1 MKKRRWSIAVLL
13 AVGIIINYFDRT
25 NMSVATKPLM
35 SEFHLTD
42 GQMGILLSAFGW
54 SYALLQIPIGALLDK
69 VGIKWLMRVGTILW
83 TVATLMTA
91 IVSGMGLIIVS
102 RILLGVAE
110 APAFPGAAKATGY
123 WFPRR
128 ERGLATSSFDAA
140 AKLSNV
146 LGVPLIAWAVME
158 WSWRGGFVLTTILS
172 LLYAIAY
179 WIWYRDPK
187 EDKQLSK
194 EEYTYIIDGGAQET
208 GEAPGGIAKNLGYLL
223 SSRKVW
229 GLTIGFS
236 AYGYSFYLLL
246 TWLPGYLENQ
256 MHMSVLKSGWYTII
270 PWIVA
275 TIADIVIGGWL
286 VDYLINKGFNATK
299 VRKSLLVI
307 GMIMGLA
314 VAGAAFTN
322 NPNVAIAFISVAL
335 GGLAFSAPIGWSIP
349 ALIAP
354 KGTVGTVGSIMNF
367 FNNIMGILAPIV
379 TGFIAGSTG
388 TFGLGFLVAAVV
400 LVIGILSYLFLLKD
414 LEQIKSPVPTSLP
427 SSTKVI

>member
-35 SEFHLTD
+35 SEYHLTD

-69 VGIKWLMRVGTILW
+69 IGVKWLMRVGTVLW

-102 RILLGVAE
+102 RILLGAAE
-110 APAFPGAAKATGY
+110 APAFPGASKATGY

-128 ERGLATSSFDAA
+128 ERGLATSAFDAA
-140 AKLSNV
+140 AKVSNV
-146 LGVPLIAWAVME
+146 LGVPLIAWAVMQ
-158 WSWRGGFVLTTILS
+158 WSWRGGFILTTVLS

-187 EDKQLSK
+187 EDKKLSK
-194 EEYTYIIDGGAQET
+194 EEYTYIVDGGAQET

-256 MHMSVLKSGWYTII
+256 MHMSVLKSGWYTVI

-322 NPNVAIAFISVAL
+322 NPNVAIVFISIAL

-367 FNNIMGILAPIV
+367 FNNIMGIIAPIV

-400 LVIGILSYLFLLKD
+400 LIIGILSYLFLLKD
-414 LEQIKSPVPTSLP
+414 LEQIKSPTVTS
-427 SSTKVI
+427 

>member
-1 MKKRRWSIAVLL
+1 MQKRRWGIAVLMG
-13 AVGIIINYFDRT
+13 VGIIINYFDRT

-35 SEFHLTD
+35 GAFHLSD
-42 GQMGILLSAFGW
+42 GQMGILLSSFGW

-69 VGIKWLMRVGTILW
+69 VGVKWLMRVGTILW
-83 TVATLMTA
+83 TIATFMTA
-91 IVSGMGLIIVS
+91 IVSGMGLIIIS

-110 APAFPGAAKATGY
+110 APAFPGASKATGY
-123 WFPRR
+123 WFPRQ
-128 ERGLATSSFDAA
+128 ERGLATSAFDAA

-146 LGVPLIAWAVME
+146 LGVPLVAWAVME
-158 WSWRGGFVLTTILS
+158 WSWRGGFVVTGILS
-172 LLYAIAY
+172 LIYALTY

-187 EDKQLSK
+187 EDKKLSK
-194 EEYTYIIDGGAQET
+194 EEYAYIVDGGAQET
-208 GEAPGGIAKNLGYLL
+208 GEAPGGIMKNLGYLL
-223 SSRKVW
+223 GSRKVW
-229 GLTIGFS
+229 GLTIGFA
-236 AYGYSFYLLL
+236 AYGYSFYLFL

-256 MHMSVLKSGWYTII
+256 MHMSILKSGWYTVI

-275 TIADIVIGGWL
+275 TLADLIIGGWL
-286 VDYLINKGFNATK
+286 VDHLIKKGHNPTK

-322 NPNVAIAFISVAL
+322 NPNVAIVYISIAL

-367 FNNIMGILAPIV
+367 VNNVMGILAPIV

-400 LVIGILSYLFLLKD
+400 LLIGIFSYLFLLKD
-414 LEQIKSPVPTSLP
+414 LEQIKSPSFH
-427 SSTKVI
+427 